1 MELSLQQEEA
11 LRAAGLE
18 TLLDQQPKPQPASP
32 EDPYVVPITH
42 YEILFSHYS
51 NTRLAAVAER
61 KTAYC
66 QTQVVRLVED
76 CSPEE
81 VEPEYNQIVQS
92 IAKRGVPPAA
102 GLETD
107 PLSKGPGSFGGTT
120 AGISAAGRR
129 SPFRRLLTK
138 QSRRLQ
144 PKR

>member
-18 TLLDQQPKPQPASP
+18 TLLDHQPKPQPASP

-81 VEPEYNQIVQS
+81 VEPEYNQIVQALQS
-92 IAKRGVPPAA
+92 G
-102 GLETD
+102 EY
-107 PLSKGPGSFGGTT
+107 
-120 AGISAAGRR
+120 
-129 SPFRRLLTK
+129 RLLLDWK
-138 QSRRLQ
+138 QTRYQKALDLLEEPQLEFQ
-144 PKR
+144 PPEGEALSEGI